1 MTATAQHR
9 RTQCVTDSSDLAGK
23 LSRMAGLTLTEV
35 LVATMIIVVAL
46 VPAME
51 ALQPAVLGSTIHQS
65 RTQLHYH
72 LQAKLEEVLAQ
83 PFSALD
89 DEAQAIN
96 DPTVPS
102 VVYSDLSTASERRL
116 VFLSRYDADNADG
129 NGNFFD
135 GTDAGLIWV
144 RVAIQGTDHAIESL
158 TSIYD

>member
-1 MTATAQHR
+1 VTAAAQNP
-9 RTQCVTDSSDLAGK
+9 RTPGALCASGLAGK
-23 LSRMAGLTLTEV
+23 FPRMAGLTLTEV
-35 LVATMIIVVAL
+35 LVATVILVIAL

-51 ALQPAVLGSTIHQS
+51 ALQPAVLGSAIHQS

-72 LQAKLEEVLAQ
+72 LLAKLQEVLAQ

-96 DPTVPS
+96 DHTVAS
-102 VVYSDLSTASERRL
+102 VVYSDVATAPERRL

-144 RVAIQGTDHAIESL
+144 RVTIQGTDQAIESL
-158 TSIYD
+158 TSAYD